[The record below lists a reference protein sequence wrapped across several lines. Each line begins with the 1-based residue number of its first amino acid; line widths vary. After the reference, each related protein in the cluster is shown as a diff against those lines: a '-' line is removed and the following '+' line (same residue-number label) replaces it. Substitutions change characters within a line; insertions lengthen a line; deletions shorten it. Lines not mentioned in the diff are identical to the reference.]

1 MIWKIYSVTHFEIEK
16 NSLNFLVYVDL
27 FNTQRTH
34 SEKTLLF
41 IINGKLKKL
50 SRFLNL
56 ISIGM
61 YDV

>member
-34 SEKTLLF
+34 SEKTI